1 MIAGK
6 TAIFPRA
13 AHVCI
18 AAHVYIWADGVYLQA
33 RMEPEAGCI
42 LVSIGATPEGRTSLR
57 GFQVG
62 IRESAQRWREC
73 PGLPLI

>member
-6 TAIFPRA
+6 TAILPRSSRLHCC
-13 AHVCI
+13 HVCI
-18 AAHVYIWADGVYLQA
+18 WADDVCL
-33 RMEPEAGCI
+33 RTRIEPEAGCS

-57 GFQVG
+57 GFQVE